1 MDSHKSDGS
10 DGHVQSVLIIAR
22 GATVPRV
29 MLHLDLCGIYETHA
43 HDLRGTYVNVIL
55 RLC

>member
-43 HDLRGTYVNVIL
+43 HDLRGT
-55 RLC
+55 